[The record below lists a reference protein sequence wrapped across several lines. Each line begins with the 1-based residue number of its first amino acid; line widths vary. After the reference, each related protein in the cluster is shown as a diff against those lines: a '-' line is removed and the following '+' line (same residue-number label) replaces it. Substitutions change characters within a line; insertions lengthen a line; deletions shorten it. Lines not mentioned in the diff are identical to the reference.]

1 MAQWIAHQTS
11 DLRVVGSSPIVF
23 ECWFA
28 ILLVCW
34 EKRRETRNDAY
45 LLVGSRSMLDRY
57 GNLPDDELSEK
68 QAAAGPASVLGNK
81 QVRTCTALPA
91 LPQAAAYTDTNT
103 RFIRA

>member
-1 MAQWIAHQTS
+1 
-11 DLRVVGSSPIVF
+11 
-23 ECWFA
+23 
-28 ILLVCW
+28 
-34 EKRRETRNDAY
+34 
-45 LLVGSRSMLDRY
+45 MLDRY